1 MIQSRIVYSSLSLI
15 IVIMILCMS
24 RPGFMFKTD
33 GTLKDFGFGNDETL
47 YSLSSISLVVSI
59 LLFYFF
65 SLMDMIFSK
74 D

>member
-15 IVIMILCMS
+15 IVIMILCMT

-47 YSLSSISLVVSI
+47 YSLSSVSLVVSI

-74 D
+74 E

>member
-15 IVIMILCMS
+15 IVIMILCMA

-33 GTLKDFGFGNDETL
+33 GTLKEFGFGNDQTL
-47 YSLSSISLVVSI
+47 YSLSSVSLVVSI

-74 D
+74 E

>member
-15 IVIMILCMS
+15 IVIMILCVS

-47 YSLSSISLVVSI
+47 YSLSSVSLVVSI

>member
-15 IVIMILCMS
+15 IVIMILCIS

-47 YSLSSISLVVSI
+47 YSLSSVSLVVSI

>member
-15 IVIMILCMS
+15 IVIMILCIS
-24 RPGFMFKTD
+24 RPGFMFKRD

-47 YSLSSISLVVSI
+47 YSLSSVSLVVSI